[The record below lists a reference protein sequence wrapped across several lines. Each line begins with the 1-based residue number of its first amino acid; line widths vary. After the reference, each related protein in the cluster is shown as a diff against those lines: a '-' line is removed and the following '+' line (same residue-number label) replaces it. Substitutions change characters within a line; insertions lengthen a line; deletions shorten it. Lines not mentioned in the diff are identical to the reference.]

1 MKAISK
7 GVLSL
12 PKLCTKKTN
21 TKYRRK
27 LRKVLVRKLRSIAY
41 YEPSVRTSATG
52 LFLKKN
58 FEYTQGPHPCLI
70 KSQSHLINTMLNR
83 YNSKTING

>member
-27 LRKVLVRKLRSIAY
+27 LGKVLVRKLRSLA

-58 FEYTQGPHPCLI
+58 FEYTQGPHPLSHK
-70 KSQSHLINTMLNR
+70 KSKPPYK
-83 YNSKTING
+83 YNAKPLQQ

>member
-27 LRKVLVRKLRSIAY
+27 LGKVLVRKLRSIA

-58 FEYTQGPHPCLI
+58 FEHTQGPHPCLI
-70 KSQSHLINTMLNR
+70 KSKSHLINTMLNR

>member
-27 LRKVLVRKLRSIAY
+27 LGKVLVRKLRSIT

>member
-52 LFLKKN
+52 LFLKKTLN
-58 FEYTQGPHPCLI
+58 THRDLI
-70 KSQSHLINTMLNR
+70 PVS
-83 YNSKTING
+83 